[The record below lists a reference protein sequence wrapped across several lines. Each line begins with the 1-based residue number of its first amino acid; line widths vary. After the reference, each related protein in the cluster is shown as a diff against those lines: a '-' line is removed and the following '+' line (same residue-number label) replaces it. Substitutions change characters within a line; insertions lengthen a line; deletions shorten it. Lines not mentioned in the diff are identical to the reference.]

1 MKKVFVIGC
10 GPSGMMAA
18 IMSSLKGNEVV
29 IFEKND
35 RPGKK
40 LMITGKGRCNI
51 TNSASIKEIIENTP
65 TNGKFLYSALNGFS
79 NADLIDFFNKNG
91 LMTKVERGGRVF
103 PVSDKAI
110 DVLDVLLR
118 LIKENHIEIRFNSKV
133 TDILIDGKCVK
144 GIIVNGKKEFC
155 DSLILASGGKSYPS
169 TGSTGDGYDMAKK
182 LGHKIVEPHPAL
194 VPLVTFEDVSEMMG
208 LTLKNINAKLCIN
221 SKLVREEFGEML
233 FTHFG
238 LSGPVILTLSSFFK
252 TVEDGDVVIKIDL
265 KPALNHEKLD
275 ERLQR
280 DFKKYSKK
288 ELKNSLNDLLP
299 RSLIPYVIRVS
310 SLNPDKRVS
319 ELSKA
324 ERGALVNVIKDL
336 AFRIK
341 SKRSINEAIITSGGV
356 STKEI
361 NPKTMESR
369 LIKGLFFAG
378 EIIDVDALTGGFNL
392 QISFSTGY
400 LAGINS

>member
-1 MKKVFVIGC
+1 MKRVFVIGC

-51 TNSASIKEIIENTP
+51 TNSASIKEFIENTP
-65 TNGKFLYSALNGFS
+65 TNGKFLYSALNSFS
-79 NADLIDFFNKNG
+79 NTDLIDFFNKNG

-110 DVLDVLLR
+110 DVLDALLK
-118 LIKENHIEIRFNSKV
+118 LIKKNHIEIRFNSKV
-133 TDILIDGKCVK
+133 TDILTDGKCVK
-144 GIIVNGKKEFC
+144 GIIVNGEKEFC
-155 DSLILASGGKSYPS
+155 DSLILSTGGKSYPS
-169 TGSTGDGYDMAKK
+169 TGSTGDGYDMAKR
-182 LGHKIVEPHPAL
+182 LGHKIIEPHPAL
-194 VPLVTFEDVSEMMG
+194 VPLVTAEDVSEMMG
-208 LTLKNINAKLCIN
+208 LTLKNINVKLCIN
-221 SKLVREEFGEML
+221 GKLVREEFGEML

-252 TVEDGDVVIKIDL
+252 TVKDGDVIIKLDL
-265 KPALNHEKLD
+265 KPALNYEKLD

-280 DFKKYSKK
+280 DFKKYAKK

-299 RSLIPYVIRVS
+299 RSLIPYIIKAS
-310 SLNPDKRVS
+310 SLDPDKKVS
-319 ELSKA
+319 EISKA
-324 ERGALVNVIKDL
+324 ERSALINIVKDL
-336 AFRIK
+336 EFHIK